1 MFDAVAALSASV
13 HSAIA
18 FVTGLL
24 VGSFLNVV
32 ILRYPKMIFHS
43 WTKQS
48 KEWLDL
54 ESDKSELPPT
64 LLKPDSHCPQCKSPV
79 KAWQNIPILSFILL
93 RGKCAHCSEP
103 IGWRYPFVELLT
115 AVLSAVVVLKLGW
128 SLPALFGVILTWI
141 LVALSFIDIDHQI
154 LPDEIVLPTLW
165 FGLGLSL
172 WGIYTQTPTAVIGAI
187 AGYLAF
193 WVVFQLFKLLTGK
206 EGMGHGDFKLMALFG
221 AWFGWQVLPQI
232 VFISTLLGSII
243 GVSIMLINKSGKD
256 TKIPFGPYIALAGWI
271 AMLWGEQINQT
282 YLNYAGI

>member
-103 IGWRYPFVELLT
+103 IGWRYPFVEHLD
-115 AVLSAVVVLKLGW
+115 
-128 SLPALFGVILTWI
+128 FGRP
-141 LVALSFIDIDHQI
+141 LV
-154 LPDEIVLPTLW
+154 
-165 FGLGLSL
+165 
-172 WGIYTQTPTAVIGAI
+172 Y
-187 AGYLAF
+187 
-193 WVVFQLFKLLTGK
+193 
-206 EGMGHGDFKLMALFG
+206 
-221 AWFGWQVLPQI
+221 
-232 VFISTLLGSII
+232 
-243 GVSIMLINKSGKD
+243 
-256 TKIPFGPYIALAGWI
+256 
-271 AMLWGEQINQT
+271 
-282 YLNYAGI
+282 